1 MTYNEKTSYLLNICV
16 SLILLGLGVFMDIG
30 ITIHSPVIKIVGIFL
45 VTMGSLALAWT
56 TFKFITK

>member
-16 SLILLGLGVFMDIG
+16 SLILLGLGVFIDIG
-30 ITIHSPVIKIVGIFL
+30 IHTYSPVIKIVGIFL
-45 VTMGSLALAWT
+45 VIMGSLALAWT